1 MSRTSRYAF
10 LQAKLAGMLAR
21 SYVGRNFRDLLRL
34 TKVVELY
41 DTLFPGERGERPAHE
56 LPAALEARIV
66 SSGID
71 AMRSVLEMLPDA
83 PLVLVHILRK
93 QEYQS
98 LKAVLRSMAANVP
111 GGVATA
117 RGGQGAAPPRTWDLG
132 PWAGVTLEGGKDPKD
147 AIRRSPYAWVLPLLD
162 TVPLFEIENR
172 LDRDYNLRLVEL
184 ARALP
189 ARDRVGVLRLAR
201 LQVALSNVTW
211 ALRLRFSF
219 GMDEERARPLLVP
232 GGGDA
237 HRRALARLFEIGP
250 DAGED
255 WRKWAYGW
263 LLEDQLGESF
273 TAPDPVR
280 AEQKAEQ
287 RLYVRAHQLFHQNP
301 FSLGPIAAWFALK
314 EHEAALLATA
324 VEAAALSLPEQEVL
338 AMVGV
343 P

>member
-41 DTLFPGERGERPAHE
+41 DTLFPGERGERPVHE
-56 LPAALEARIV
+56 LPAVLEARIV
-66 SSGID
+66 KAGID
-71 AMRSVLEMLPDA
+71 AMRSVLDMLPDA
-83 PLVLVHILRK
+83 PPILVHILRK
-93 QEYQS
+93 QEYQG
-98 LKAVLRSMAANVP
+98 LKAVLRSMAAVP
-111 GGVATA
+111 G
-117 RGGQGAAPPRTWDLG
+117 GGQGAVAPRTWDLG
-132 PWAGVTLEGGKDPKD
+132 PWAGITLEGAKDPKE

-172 LDRDYNLRLVEL
+172 LDRDYNVRLVEL

-219 GMDEERARPLLVP
+219 GMDEDKARPLLIP

-250 DAGED
+250 DATEE

-280 AEQKAEQ
+280 AEQKAES

-301 FSLGPIAAWFALK
+301 FSLGPLAAWFALK
-314 EHEAALLATA
+314 EHEGALLKTA
-324 VEAAALSLPEQEVL
+324 VEAAVLSLPEQEVL
-338 AMVGV
+338 AMVGAT
-343 P
+343 